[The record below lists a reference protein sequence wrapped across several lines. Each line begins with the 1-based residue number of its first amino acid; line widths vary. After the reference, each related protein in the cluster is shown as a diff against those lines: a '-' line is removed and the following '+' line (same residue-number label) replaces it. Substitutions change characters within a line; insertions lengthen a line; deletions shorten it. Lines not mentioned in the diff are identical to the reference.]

1 MYFSSQFHMHII
13 IEFFY
18 FKTVEDIFKNKW
30 SYLFLSNQSL
40 WIKSQ
45 AARNILF
52 YSSKQKQYLF
62 LKWIKFKIIDERYI
76 RWTSKN
82 LKSYLTL
89 NCCSWEPIK
98 HFAKSQQW
106 DYLSVNLNIVIIT
119 LQEIYQF
126 RVYIWKWNQCLTS
139 NFRP

>member
-1 MYFSSQFHMHII
+1 MHII

-76 RWTSKN
+76 R
-82 LKSYLTL
+82 
-89 NCCSWEPIK
+89 
-98 HFAKSQQW
+98 
-106 DYLSVNLNIVIIT
+106 
-119 LQEIYQF
+119 
-126 RVYIWKWNQCLTS
+126 
-139 NFRP
+139 